1 MVEREPVHISR
12 VAEQF
17 LYSIEEEVEDD
28 TSERNL
34 LEKFLFHFERSL

>member
-1 MVEREPVHISR
+1 MIECESVYISR

-17 LYSIEEEVEDD
+17 LDSIKEEVEDD

-34 LEKFLFHFERSL
+34 LEKFLFHFE